1 MPVRIDHAPGQPAHT
16 TAALDA
22 SGSNGRANDW
32 GVEPPGIVAFA
43 GKGGV
48 GKSTLLVSTAVYLIA
63 RGWAVVVVDLDQ
75 TNQSIEQWRLIRER
89 MRANELADVK
99 LVTVPV
105 VAQGAEEPAPAALD
119 RAEEYMAILRSNAGA
134 GAMGRL
140 PLILVDLPGG
150 DGYRVDPKVLER
162 VDAAFL
168 PAEPTTIA
176 VGATRR
182 LASTFGGSGHPRLR
196 FVANRFQSERR
207 KVEAVTALGDGY
219 VADAAV
225 RSYVMH
231 QDAYSL
237 GLGVTEYAWIYK
249 GHGPN
254 EPKHNACKDIE
265 DLGQAMDRIVRVI
278 RTTAPN
284 APRLGTRREQSCA

>member
-105 VAQGAEEPAPAALD
+105 VAQVPRNLPRPRSIGPRNTWRSFAP
-119 RAEEYMAILRSNAGA
+119 M
-134 GAMGRL
+134 
-140 PLILVDLPGG
+140 
-150 DGYRVDPKVLER
+150 RVRGLW
-162 VDAAFL
+162 
-168 PAEPTTIA
+168 
-176 VGATRR
+176 
-182 LASTFGGSGHPRLR
+182 
-196 FVANRFQSERR
+196 VACR
-207 KVEAVTALGDGY
+207 
-219 VADAAV
+219 
-225 RSYVMH
+225 
-231 QDAYSL
+231 
-237 GLGVTEYAWIYK
+237 
-249 GHGPN
+249 
-254 EPKHNACKDIE
+254 
-265 DLGQAMDRIVRVI
+265 
-278 RTTAPN
+278 
-284 APRLGTRREQSCA
+284 